1 MKNNSLLISFFVV
14 YDFWSQCTF
23 AQFVIIQRL
32 NNTTRRGS
40 KHTSIFFTRPSPSSS
55 AETPEERL
63 GSSRSGT
70 SHLRDF
76 LSIEFRPA
84 DIPVWPMWPSVKNCF
99 GLHGHSAF
107 DYVVKRQIGVGQQ
120 YLLPQVQLTDP
131 VHLLQTGK
139 TVDISRCASEINRL
153 AFRFPHCLGR
163 IRGLRPRPPS
173 PEAGRLPAA
182 AGHRAAVVDVVAV
195 VSGGGVLQWLS
206 LCECH
211 GIVAIGR
218 GVPLIPYQ
226 KTSCQVPYLSIGI
239 TAIGDNESFDKSR
252 LRRNFALVV
261 CGGRCK
267 AFVVRQSLRPKA
279 SARCEYGNVVSCGR

>member
-84 DIPVWPMWPSVKNCF
+84 DIPVWPM
-99 GLHGHSAF
+99 AI
-107 DYVVKRQIGVGQQ
+107 RER
-120 YLLPQVQLTDP
+120 LL
-131 VHLLQTGK
+131 
-139 TVDISRCASEINRL
+139 RA
-153 AFRFPHCLGR
+153 
-163 IRGLRPRPPS
+163 PRPLRLRLRCQKTDRCRSAVPAT
-173 PEAGRLPAA
+173 AGPA
-182 AGHRAAVVDVVAV
+182 HRPCSFA
-195 VSGGGVLQWLS
+195 SGGQD
-206 LCECH
+206 C
-211 GIVAIGR
+211 
-218 GVPLIPYQ
+218 
-226 KTSCQVPYLSIGI
+226 
-239 TAIGDNESFDKSR
+239 
-252 LRRNFALVV
+252 
-261 CGGRCK
+261 
-267 AFVVRQSLRPKA
+267 
-279 SARCEYGNVVSCGR
+279 